1 MLLILDILEHFD
13 QCSFRLCTQINY
25 QRNHLYMFSNEINTS
40 LQKTFLSHVLGIK
53 VLPTHLGYTTAISPR

>member
-40 LQKTFLSHVLGIK
+40 L
-53 VLPTHLGYTTAISPR
+53 